1 MDSRFRDSGTFAN
14 FQTTLKTPV
23 SHPKCRAYLDQ
34 IRIPHTMHTIHAN
47 NKHLYVVEQ
56 WTTTNP
62 TAGHTRKRKI
72 ALDEGNYDLNTIASE
87 LQSKLNTGTF
97 LPGGNTSYTVTP
109 ISKTQRI
116 KIEITGPNTP
126 QLAIWPMAYLKNHRD
141 LWVDALSNQVGQL
154 VDDDDAYTVLGF
166 TQDTIVNV
174 LPNFAQT
181 GNAHVSM
188 IPFHTLYLTCE
199 FGLGT
204 NEDAIGPRGGNL
216 LRSIG
221 VNAAPG
227 GIIHDQLQNPF
238 DYVALEA
245 GVLRSFSFALKDLH
259 DRDIPLFQGFSFT
272 ILLVEEE

>member
-1 MDSRFRDSGTFAN
+1 
-14 FQTTLKTPV
+14 
-23 SHPKCRAYLDQ
+23 
-34 IRIPHTMHTIHAN
+34 MHTIHEN

-62 TAGHTRKRKI
+62 TAGHTRKRKL
-72 ALDEGNYDLNTIASE
+72 ALDEGNYDINTLATE
-87 LQSKLNTGTF
+87 LQTKLSANTF
-97 LPGGNTSYTVTP
+97 LPAGHTYTVTP
-109 ISKTQRI
+109 TSKTERI
-116 KIEITGPNTP
+116 TIAIAGPNTP
-126 QLAIWPMAYLKNHRD
+126 QLAIWPMAYLKAHTD
-141 LWVDALSNQVGQL
+141 LWVDASSNQVGTF
-154 VDDDDAYTVLGF
+154 VPDDDAYTALGF

-181 GNAHVSM
+181 GNANVSM
-188 IPFHTLYLTCE
+188 IPFHTIYLTCA

-204 NEDAIGPRGGNL
+204 NEDAIGPKGQNL
-216 LRSIG
+216 LRSIA
-221 VNAAPG
+221 VNAPQG

-259 DRDIPLFQGFSFT
+259 DRDIPMFHGFSFT